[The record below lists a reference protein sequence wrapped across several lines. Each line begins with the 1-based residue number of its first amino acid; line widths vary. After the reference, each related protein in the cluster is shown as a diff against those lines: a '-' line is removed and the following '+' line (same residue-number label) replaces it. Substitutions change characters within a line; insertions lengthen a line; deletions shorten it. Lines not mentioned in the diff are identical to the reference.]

1 MPLRHEPDV
10 ANANWFTQSGDPWAQ
25 LSSIGP
31 SGFARYARVFHSVQ
45 PGADES
51 DRDSLINLEGH
62 LDHETLQRLVGV
74 LKPHT
79 TTPLDCFFGLWDGFG
94 DIHGSPSVGLL
105 KADSHGLET
114 DRWIPPA
121 FSPVVLNGPRVSIP
135 ARDYLLFRGPLR
147 LAGQWGAADL
157 VPGRQRDLNS
167 PNLMWPADHAW
178 FTATEIDL
186 PWTGVAGT
194 AELIEDLLAAAG
206 LDVEVVEPSGKLP
219 YWRSGA

>member
-10 ANANWFTQSGDPWAQ
+10 ANANWFTQSGEPWAQ

-31 SGFARYARVFHSVQ
+31 SGFARYARVFHPVQ

-74 LKPHT
+74 LEPHT

-114 DRWIPPA
+114 DSWIPPA
-121 FSPVVLNGPRVSIP
+121 FSPVVLNGPPSPRRSAEDV
-135 ARDYLLFRGPLR
+135 RTLLFFPYGQAGAVTRVLRVTRAAAAAKRSSEPFQLR
-147 LAGQWGAADL
+147 LDG
-157 VPGRQRDLNS
+157 
-167 PNLMWPADHAW
+167 
-178 FTATEIDL
+178 IDVL
-186 PWTGVAGT
+186 
-194 AELIEDLLAAAG
+194 
-206 LDVEVVEPSGKLP
+206 
-219 YWRSGA
+219 